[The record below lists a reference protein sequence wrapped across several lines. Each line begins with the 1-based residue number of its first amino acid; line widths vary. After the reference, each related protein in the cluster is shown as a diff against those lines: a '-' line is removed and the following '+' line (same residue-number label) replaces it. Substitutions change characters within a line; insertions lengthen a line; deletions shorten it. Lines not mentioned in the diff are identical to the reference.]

1 MMSSV
6 DMVSEQATFPPGLVA
21 YLPFIML
28 MWLYTVLVAFCNWP
42 IRKSA
47 LSILLGFLLTSI
59 SVDVLSRTGALAQEP
74 NGMNTRG
81 HGLFGLFAPSKIQ
94 QLEEDVQK
102 LNDLLWDEARHRS
115 QLERQLKEMNRMLID
130 IQQTLLVD
138 TPQKLEEEHTF
149 KSTEQTVFQNQSVMY
164 EEFSFESCFV
174 MLWEYVCE
182 SVYWMSTLFWNVCYH
197 PVYALQEVANWSLKF
212 VPLMIK
218 FGCMLLG
225 FAILNLVV
233 AGIRRIRSI
242 ASGLVSLLKWFFTLP
257 VFQAII
263 DFIQWVTAV
272 APKKA
277 GQPKEKAMDEE
288 LEKRFAK
295 MEKLLTAQSK
305 MLQQQPLPPIKPYN
319 GQHPGMHPNRPRNN
333 VNRGPA
339 KKSQYKGPTRRMNEV
354 RCDVCNAFGHSSENC
369 NNTNIV
375 NRDISELKNDPHSS
389 VNEMNDTAVLLNEI
403 VDQDDVMWNKCPSS
417 ESDFET
423 ASNAPVGVVTVN
435 AVTKQNRKL
444 LGKHLKLDFSL
455 HSKQNSP
462 TKTRALIDT
471 GSCVNLISEKTLKKL
486 GYTSQ
491 DIWQPSEP
499 LMLHSFNGKKTR
511 TVGHLEIRTRLGR
524 RFYDLTYVVT
534 PEELPNP
541 IIGIP
546 GLSWETQEGDWFK
559 KPVNSER
566 QRGSPNNKK
575 LFLLQKYESENAVRP
590 VVSTGTVRFPLGKTA
605 FLTPHKW
612 KRLHLPWAIKGDL
625 AHSSLFVCLM
635 RREIQATVVLSQ
647 SGYFYLDVFN
657 ASNEPVRLPARTH
670 VILLHYDGLVET
682 QFLVR
687 ERGSARKQVISAVSP
702 IDKFCT
708 EFEDVF
714 DEEASKVTPAMRSL
728 RVKFPECKY
737 KGPVKFGGCR
747 TPIKIDSLVPLS
759 RIKQEI
765 ASFTQKGFI
774 ERVRSSE
781 GVFLSP
787 IFFLQKKQPGKIRCL
802 NDYRALNCLCDFSDA
817 TFLDVQRTIREID
830 PCWTCFTKLDIS
842 NAFFSIPLDSATSRL
857 FGFNLFNETY
867 VWKVVPQGFG
877 LSPVW
882 FVERLRD
889 ILHGLPVI
897 VYADDCLI
905 GTVGGEEHDRIVE
918 QVLKRFS
925 KFGLKLNR
933 NKIIHKVQEVD
944 FLGYTIRAGSFD
956 LQKYL
961 HSKSVQLPELK
972 HYKQL
977 ERLLGAL
984 NFCRS
989 HVFNLSQITESLQQ
1003 WKNRAQRS
1011 KHLTEVDWGVINREA
1026 ATVWKRVTQNGVSLA
1041 LNDSFDSFELKVDW
1055 SGTHRGYILYGRKT
1069 DKNIIVAVGSEKDS
1083 SPFQSSFLGELQTA
1097 KWGLLKTQW
1106 LRGSTKTTV
1115 HIDNQAVVSALRRGI
1130 EAFTTDRRC
1139 ARVFAWI
1146 CENESFCSF
1155 SFLPGTLNQVADQLS
1170 RLIPPMTKKKTQVD
1184 WIENR
1189 ILERPSTPTRNRI
1202 IAEGHHGHWSPEK
1215 TRKNIE
1221 MQFGKWPGMDQDV
1234 KEFCRKC
1241 EQCQYHGGLQTR
1253 DNFSEELVEYINDK
1267 VFADWAGPLTTSSG
1281 ERRYLLIMVDAASR
1295 WLEVLD
1301 APSPSATRSVSALQK
1316 WTAKTHSS
1324 IKTLVTDNAQ
1334 IWSSS
1339 MVRNW
1344 ANSQDTFIRHS
1355 PSYFPR
1361 GVNLAERMVGTL
1373 VGRLKKM
1380 TDPSPGEWQDHLEE
1394 AVLQINKSWHS
1405 ALSTSP
1411 FELFYGQDRTGRWI
1425 PAAEWFAAWEKARHM
1440 TRIRKEDEQER
1451 FLKKHG
1457 RFSRPLAPGDA
1468 VLLLDSLFASRRPYG
1483 KLNRKWSGPLTI
1495 YNQNSQT
1502 TWWVWNPDFR
1512 SVFLAHSS
1520 QLRPFVR

>member
-1 MMSSV
+1 MYG
-6 DMVSEQATFPPGLVA
+6 VSIG
-21 YLPFIML
+21 
-28 MWLYTVLVAFCNWP
+28 
-42 IRKSA
+42 
-47 LSILLGFLLTSI
+47 LTSFFEKKTI
-59 SVDVLSRTGALAQEP
+59 TSFLTSLVDILSRTGALAQEP

-102 LNDLLWDEARHRS
+102 LNDLLWDEVRHTA
-115 QLERQLKEMNRMLID
+115 QVEKQMEEMMKMLTD
-130 IQQTLLVD
+130 IQQTILVD

-149 KSTEQTVFQNQSVMY
+149 KAAKETVFRNESMTY

-174 MLWEYVCE
+174 MLWEYICE

-263 DFIQWVTAV
+263 DFVQWGIAVT
-272 APKKA
+272 PKKVE
-277 GQPKEKAMDEE
+277 QPKGKAMDEV
-288 LEKRFAK
+288 LEKRFEK
-295 MEKLLTAQSK
+295 MEKLLAAQSK
-305 MLQQQPLPPIKPYN
+305 ILQQQQFPPVKPFS
-319 GQHPGMHPNRPRNN
+319 GQHPGMHPNRPKNN
-333 VNRGPA
+333 VNRGPT
-339 KKSQYKGPTRRMNEV
+339 KKSQYKGPTRRVNEA
-354 RCDVCNAFGHSSENC
+354 RCDVCNSFGHTSENC
-369 NNTNIV
+369 DNTNIT
-375 NRDISELKNDPHSS
+375 NRDTSNLRNDPHSF
-389 VNEMNDTAVLLNEI
+389 VNEMNDTTVLLSEI
-403 VDQDDVMWNKCPSS
+403 VSQNDIMWDKCPGS
-417 ESDFET
+417 ESDFDI

-435 AVTKQNRKL
+435 AVTKQDRKL
-444 LGKHLKLDFSL
+444 LSKHLKLDFCL

-462 TKTRALIDT
+462 TKMRALIDT
-471 GSCVNLISEKTLKKL
+471 GSCVNLISEKMLRKL
-486 GYTSQ
+486 GYTLQ
-491 DIWQPSEP
+491 DIWQPSDP
-499 LMLHSFNGKKTR
+499 LMLHSFNGKKTK
-511 TVGHLEIRTRLGR
+511 TMGHLEIRTRLG
-524 RFYDLTYVVT
+524 
-534 PEELPNP
+534 
-541 IIGIP
+541 
-546 GLSWETQEGDWFK
+546 
-559 KPVNSER
+559 
-566 QRGSPNNKK
+566 
-575 LFLLQKYESENAVRP
+575 
-590 VVSTGTVRFPLGKTA
+590 KTA
-605 FLTPHKW
+605 FLTPRKW

-635 RREIQATVVLSQ
+635 KKEIQATVVLSQ
-647 SGYFYLDVFN
+647 SGSFYLDVFN
-657 ASNEPVRLPARTH
+657 AGDEPIRLPARTH
-670 VILLHYDGLVET
+670 VILLHYDGLIET
-682 QFLVR
+682 QYLMKENNRV
-687 ERGSARKQVISAVSP
+687 RKQIISTVSP
-702 IDKFCT
+702 VDHLCTKFT
-708 EFEDVF
+708 DVF
-714 DEEASKVTPAMRSL
+714 DEEKVQITPAMKAL
-728 RVKFPECKY
+728 RVRFLECKY
-737 KGPVKFGGCR
+737 KGPVEFGGCR
-747 TPIKIDSLVPLS
+747 TPIKIDSLVPMH
-759 RIKQEI
+759 RIKREI
-765 ASFTQKGFI
+765 QSFVQKGFI
-774 ERVRSSE
+774 ERVKSNE
-781 GVFLSP
+781 GAFLSP
-787 IFFLQKKQPGKIRCL
+787 IFFLQKKQQGKIRCL
-802 NDYRALNCLCDFSDA
+802 NDYRALNCMCDFSDA
-817 TFLDVQRTIREID
+817 TFLDVQRTIREIN
-830 PCWTCFTKLDIS
+830 PSWNWFTKLDIS
-842 NAFFSIPLDSATSRL
+842 NAFFSIPLDSATSKL

-867 VWKVVPQGFG
+867 IWKVVPQGFG

-889 ILHGLPVI
+889 ILHGLPI
-897 VYADDCLI
+897 IIYADDCLV
-905 GTVGGEEHDRIVE
+905 GTVSEEEHDRTVE

-933 NKIIHKVQEVD
+933 NKIIYKVQEIE
-944 FLGYTIRAGSFD
+944 FLGYTIRSGGFD
-956 LQKYL
+956 LQKYIFN
-961 HSKSVQLPELK
+961 KSVQLPNLT

-989 HVFNLSQITESLQQ
+989 HVLNLGRIVEPLQQ
-1003 WKNRAQRS
+1003 WKRKAQHC
-1011 KHLTEVDWGVINREA
+1011 KQGMPLDWKEINQEA
-1026 ATVWKRVTQNGVSLA
+1026 ITVWKKITQNGVSLA

-1069 DKNIIVAVGSEKDS
+1069 DKNTIVAVGSEKDS

-1139 ARVFAWI
+1139 TRIFAWI

-1155 SFLPGTLNQVADQLS
+1155 SFLPGTLNQVADHLS
-1170 RLIPPMTKKKTQVD
+1170 RLIPPTTEKKTQVD

-1189 ILERPSTPTRNRI
+1189 ILEHPSTPTRNRI

-1281 ERRYLLIMVDAASR
+1281 ERRYLLIMIDAASR

-1301 APSPSATRSVSALQK
+1301 APSPLATRCVSALQK

-1344 ANSQDTFIRHS
+1344 ASSQDTLIRHS

-1380 TDPSPGEWQDHLEE
+1380 IDPSPGEWQDHLEE
-1394 AVLQINKSWHS
+1394 AVLQINKIGQKGGFQ
-1405 ALSTSP
+1405 LQNGLKLGK
-1411 FELFYGQDRTGRWI
+1411 EQDRQRGGRN
-1425 PAAEWFAAWEKARHM
+1425 
-1440 TRIRKEDEQER
+1440 
-1451 FLKKHG
+1451 KKN
-1457 RFSRPLAPGDA
+1457 
-1468 VLLLDSLFASRRPYG
+1468 
-1483 KLNRKWSGPLTI
+1483 K
-1495 YNQNSQT
+1495 
-1502 TWWVWNPDFR
+1502 
-1512 SVFLAHSS
+1512 SVF
-1520 QLRPFVR
+1520 